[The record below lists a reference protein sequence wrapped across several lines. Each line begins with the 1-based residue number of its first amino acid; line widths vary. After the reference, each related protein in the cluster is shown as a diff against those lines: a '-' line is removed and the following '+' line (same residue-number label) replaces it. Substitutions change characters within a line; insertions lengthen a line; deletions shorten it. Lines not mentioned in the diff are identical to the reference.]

1 MKKYG
6 LIIGFTFLMGVLAGC
21 AGTGSTTQDQAK
33 TDAAHEVEAQDGA
46 DGVQTQDAAGAGDA
60 VTLPDLTEQRPV
72 AYPPCVRVDGVVY
85 QDTGFVSSMPGCG
98 NMDGEITSQVDGTKL
113 PDQDDQ
119 SNFGTGYAYQRGGDG
134 LLLVKMDERMEIFR
148 DMDSTDSSIPPQVLH
163 FTAEVKAV
171 NEGSLLV
178 TYISTAEG
186 FSPLSEGEYTAS
198 TDNLLDEVQ
207 VGDQVEIWCDGNILE
222 TYPAQLGLVYRIAII
237 GR

>member
-21 AGTGSTTQDQAK
+21 SGTGSTAQDQAK
-33 TDAAHEVEAQDGA
+33 TDAAHEV
-46 DGVQTQDAAGAGDA
+46 QTQDATGAGDA

-119 SNFGTGYAYQRGGDG
+119 SNFGTGYSYQRGGDG

-171 NEGSLLV
+171 NDGSLLV
-178 TYISTAEG
+178 TCLSTAEG
-186 FSPLSEGEYTAS
+186 FAPLSEGEYTAS

-207 VGDQVEIWCDGNILE
+207 VDDQVEIWCDGNILE
-222 TYPAQLGLVYRIAII
+222 TYPAQLGLVYRIEKIAA
-237 GR
+237 